1 MNLENVTVS
10 AVNTVTSIRT
20 EAVTGTDGS
29 FVLYLEAGTYT
40 ITYFL
45 SGYVSETVPNI
56 VVGVGGLILDNKVL
70 YPPAQLTG
78 TIYTQTD
85 TGTDLSFTPLTGAL
99 VRVSRS
105 GSDITSALSDSTGKY
120 QFTLASGTYSID
132 VSKEG
137 YIATTVANVALP
149 ASGKTLD
156 VTILKYP
163 AIRGTIVARDSAG
176 GSPAGL
182 AGVNVQA
189 TNTTTNKIYRTTTN
203 ESGQYFL
210 TVDPSAGAL
219 GDPYDMSFT
228 KELYQEVPRVGDPAV
243 RVTVEKKDVV
253 QDVSM
258 YRLVLK
264 GFVYKSD
271 GTPLEGCRVLASGTA
286 GNPTITYNALTTT
299 TGEYEILIPATP
311 FFSVSF
317 DKPGYKKLTGELTTN
332 GNMAYDVTL
341 FQFSSI
347 SGYVLA
353 SGTNAAI
360 VGANVRI
367 LDDGTGNIVTSAIS
381 DAKGYYFI
389 DTLPNGTYG
398 FSVLANGYR
407 TKEGAAAGTEVI
419 LDNARIKD
427 FYLDSAP

>member
-1 MNLENVTVS
+1 MTPEFF
-10 AVNTVTSIRT
+10 
-20 EAVTGTDGS
+20 E
-29 FVLYLEAGTYT
+29 
-40 ITYFL
+40 
-45 SGYVSETVPNI
+45 
-56 VVGVGGLILDNKVL
+56 ILWVM
-70 YPPAQLTG
+70 G
-78 TIYTQTD
+78 
-85 TGTDLSFTPLTGAL
+85 
-99 VRVSRS
+99 R
-105 GSDITSALSDSTGKY
+105 
-120 QFTLASGTYSID
+120 ASGTYSID

-137 YIATTVANVALP
+137 YVATTVANVALP

-163 AIRGTIVARDSAG
+163 AIKGTIVARDSAG

-203 ESGQYFL
+203 DSGQYFL
-210 TVDPSAGAL
+210 TVDPSTGAL

-228 KELYQEVPRVGDPAV
+228 KELYQEVPRIGDPAV

-258 YRLVLK
+258 YRLVLS

-286 GNPTITYNALTTT
+286 WNPTITYNALTTT
-299 TGEYEILIPATP
+299 TGGYEILIPATP

-317 DKPGYKKLTGELTTN
+317 EKPGYKKLTGELTTN

-367 LDDGTGNIVTSAIS
+367 LDDGPNETIVTSAIT

-389 DTLPNGTYG
+389 DNLPNDTYA
-398 FSVLANGYR
+398 FSVLASGYR
-407 TKEGAAAGTEVI
+407 TQEGAAAGTVKIE
-419 LDNARIKD
+419 DNARIKD
-427 FYLDSAP
+427 FYLVTAP